1 MQQDM
6 IDWYEKTGK
15 PILTKS
21 FAHHDKDDSKA
32 LEREEAKVFFKN
44 LIQEQDTFT
53 EAIAQATANMQLKA
67 TVQMMSAMMGKKEAK
82 AMEKESK

>member
-15 PILTKS
+15 PILEKS
-21 FAHHDKDDSKA
+21 FKHHDKDDSKA
-32 LEREEAKVFFKN
+32 LEKEEAKVFFKN
-44 LIQEQDTFT
+44 LIQEQETFT
-53 EAIAQATANMQLKA
+53 NAIAQVSANIQLKA
-67 TVQMMSAMMGKKEAK
+67 TIQMMSAMMGKKEAK